1 MVKCCVCLHFFAP
14 MPALERRNDH
24 AKACRLRGNGY
35 LITVQTHALCR
46 QKSPKLHSPTADLH
60 RPCRTTGAAIAKH
73 TRRKRTAEPAPE
85 RAKSRETAKHEGC
98 QRMLFLVVC
107 DVFIKDVKYR
117 CLLLQCSSEKRIFA
131 LSS

>member
-1 MVKCCVCLHFFAP
+1 MKCCVCLHFFAP

-24 AKACRLRGNGY
+24 AKACRLRGNRY

-46 QKSPKLHSPTADLH
+46 QKSPTLHSPTADLH
-60 RPCRTTGAAIAKH
+60 RPCCTTGAAIAKH
-73 TRRKRTAEPAPE
+73 TRREHTVEPPPE
-85 RAKSRETAKHEGC
+85 RAKSRETAQQEGS
-98 QRMLFLVVC
+98 QRMSFLVVC

-117 CLLLQCSSEKRIFA
+117 RLLLQCSSEKRIFA

>member
-1 MVKCCVCLHFFAP
+1 MKCCVCLHFFAP

-35 LITVQTHALCR
+35 LITSQTHALCR
-46 QKSPKLHSPTADLH
+46 QKSPTLHSPTADLH
-60 RPCRTTGAAIAKH
+60 RPCRTTGTAIAKH
-73 TRRKRTAEPAPE
+73 TRREHTAEPPPE
-85 RAKSRETAKHEGC
+85 RAKSRETAKQESG
-98 QRMLFLVVC
+98 QRMPFLVVC
-107 DVFIKDVKYR
+107 DVFIKDVKYS

>member
-1 MVKCCVCLHFFAP
+1 MKCCVCLHFFAP
-14 MPALERRNDH
+14 MPTLKGRDGH
-24 AKACRLRGNGY
+24 AKACRLRVNGY
-35 LITVQTHALCR
+35 QITVQTHALCR
-46 QKSPKLHSPTADLH
+46 QKSPTLRNPTADLH

-73 TRRKRTAEPAPE
+73 TRREHTAEPPPE
-85 RAKSRETAKHEGC
+85 RAKSRKTAQQEGS
-98 QRMLFLVVC
+98 QRMPFLVVC

>member
-1 MVKCCVCLHFFAP
+1 MNCCVCLHFFAP

-24 AKACRLRGNGY
+24 AKACRLRGNRY
-35 LITVQTHALCR
+35 LITAQTHALCR
-46 QKSPKLHSPTADLH
+46 QKSPTLHSPTADLH

-73 TRRKRTAEPAPE
+73 TRRKHTAEPPPE
-85 RAKSRETAKHEGC
+85 RAKSRETATQEGA
-98 QRMLFLVVC
+98 QRMPFLVVC

-117 CLLLQCSSEKRIFA
+117 CLLLQCSSEKCIFA

>member
-1 MVKCCVCLHFFAP
+1 MKCCVCLHFFAP
-14 MPALERRNDH
+14 MPALKGRGGH
-24 AKACRLRGNGY
+24 AKACRLRGNRY

-46 QKSPKLHSPTADLH
+46 QKSPTLHSPTADLH

-73 TRRKRTAEPAPE
+73 TRRKHTAEPPPE
-85 RAKSRETAKHEGC
+85 RAKSRETAQKEGS
-98 QRMLFLVVC
+98 QRRPFLVAC
-107 DVFIKDVKYR
+107 DVFIKDVKYS

>member
-1 MVKCCVCLHFFAP
+1 MKCCVCLHFFAP
-14 MPALERRNDH
+14 MPALKGRGGH

-35 LITVQTHALCR
+35 QITVQTHALCR
-46 QKSPKLHSPTADLH
+46 QKSPTLHSPTADLH

-73 TRRKRTAEPAPE
+73 TRRKHTADPPPE
-85 RAKSRETAKHEGC
+85 RAKSRETAQQEGG
-98 QRMLFLVVC
+98 QRMSFLVVC

-117 CLLLQCSSEKRIFA
+117 RLLLQCSSEKRIFA

>member
-1 MVKCCVCLHFFAP
+1 MKCCVCLHFFAP
-14 MPALERRNDH
+14 MPALKGRNDH

-46 QKSPKLHSPTADLH
+46 QKSPTLHSPTADLH
-60 RPCRTTGAAIAKH
+60 RPCCTTGAAIAKH
-73 TRRKRTAEPAPE
+73 TRREHTADPAPE
-85 RAKSRETAKHEGC
+85 RVKSRETAQQEGC
-98 QRMLFLVVC
+98 QRMPFLIVC
-107 DVFIKDVKYR
+107 DVFIKDVKYS

>member
-1 MVKCCVCLHFFAP
+1 MLRVPSFFCTDAGI
-14 MPALERRNDH
+14 ERVRRH

-46 QKSPKLHSPTADLH
+46 QKSPTLHSPTADLH

-73 TRRKRTAEPAPE
+73 TRREHTAEPPPE
-85 RAKSRETAKHEGC
+85 RAKSREIAQQEGS
-98 QRMLFLVVC
+98 QRMPFLVVC

-117 CLLLQCSSEKRIFA
+117 RLLLQCSSEKRIFA